1 MTDCRKNFATLS
13 KFSSD
18 DALLWTYNI
27 EGQGHNENYWV
38 LLNKVFLKM
47 DLHIMSLMQ

>member
-1 MTDCRKNFATLS
+1 MFPN
-13 KFSSD
+13 
-18 DALLWTYNI
+18 DALLLWTYT